1 MKKILSEIFSLK
13 TLYVAFCCFLFYLLV
28 LAVTR
33 SSYGFTN
40 KATKAIYPVS
50 YTHRRQK
57 TVYGI
62 YSKNQYW
69 AITKKPKIT
78 KLTKTVIKKV
88 FCPPVMP
95 YHVKL
100 FMRFNNEQ

>member
-1 MKKILSEIFSLK
+1 MRTLFIVLFLS
-13 TLYVAFCCFLFYLLV
+13 LFV
-28 LAVTR
+28 FACK
-33 SSYGFTN
+33 SYAFTN
-40 KATKAIYPVS
+40 KSTKAIYPVS

-78 KLTKTVIKKV
+78 NLTKTVIKKV